1 MLLYTGEWINY
12 GLSWPM
18 FLKPLAPCHL
28 ISATAEMFN
37 TASVHAIGILD
48 ARSLVPLL
56 VRRFAPSVGICWP
69 SKLELATPVDKPHGP
84 SLCLRIRKNKTPVFG
99 QTWLFP
105 SSDKQKKTGPPGFCS
120 CCFLKVGELPYFLI
134 TIVMVDINHSLYIYM
149 VVWPDRALRSGL
161 WT

>member
-84 SLCLRIRKNKTPVFG
+84 SLFLRIRKNKTPVFG

-105 SSDKQKKTGPPGFCS
+105 SSDKQKNRAAW
-120 CCFLKVGELPYFLI
+120 FLFMLFPQSWGIAIFPYH
-134 TIVMVDINHSLYIYM
+134 HSYG
-149 VVWPDRALRSGL
+149 RH
-161 WT
+161 